1 MKHLHNI
8 LRTTC
13 FLGCLLGTAMAQE
26 PPRFRVDDPLAA
38 DPDKNGITQPQPLR
52 LSQIYDLVENT
63 FLTRLKQG
71 ETVEPAVN
79 VNTLGEV
86 PDSSWFT
93 NRMSRRVMSI
103 DELVIGPNQLDG
115 PDLTEPWSIVG
126 AKTEGVTPGFTIRDG
141 RGEVFFVKFDPP
153 DYPQLMTATEVIS
166 TRFFHAFGYNVPENY
181 AVFIRRGDLKIGS
194 DAQLTDEEGKE
205 RSLTE
210 RDLGRIFQKIYQGPD
225 GRIPVMASRRL
236 PGTPLGPFRY
246 YGVRTDDP
254 NDIFPHENRRE
265 LRGLRLLCAWLNHD
279 DSRSMNTLDMYVG
292 EPGLGFVKHHLID
305 FGSCLGSGSVK
316 PQSRRAGNEYII
328 EWPPILK
335 AALSFGIWDRPW
347 RHVKYP
353 DFPSIGRFEGDFFQ
367 PELWRPEYPNPAFDR
382 MLPEDAFWA
391 VRIIYRFSDE
401 MVRAIVETG
410 EIADQEAEEYLVQ
423 TLIKRRDKILAHY
436 LERMNPLDEFRVSER
451 GLEFRDLAVDRR
463 LSPERPYQYQW
474 FRYSNPDGK
483 SSPLGQPGRT
493 QETRL
498 DLPDNSSEFLM
509 VRIGPEGSQTVD
521 VYLRRAGVSRRLVG
535 IDRAALN
542 QPESAEGP

>member
-1 MKHLHNI
+1 
-8 LRTTC
+8 
-13 FLGCLLGTAMAQE
+13 LGGLLGTAAAQE
-26 PPRFRVDDPLAA
+26 LPRFRVDDPLAS
-38 DPDKNGITQPQPLR
+38 DPDQNGIAQPESLR

-63 FLTRLKQG
+63 FITRLKKG

-103 DELVIGPNQLDG
+103 DELARGPNQLDG
-115 PDLTEPWSIVG
+115 PDMTEPWSIVG

-153 DYPQLMTATEVIS
+153 DYPQLMTATEVIA
-166 TRFFHAFGYNVPENY
+166 TKFFYAFGYNVPENY
-181 AVFIRRGDLKIGS
+181 SVFIQRDDLRISS
-194 DAQLTDEEGKE
+194 DAQLTDEEGKK
-205 RSLTE
+205 RNLTR
-210 RDLGRIFQKIYQGPD
+210 RDLGRIFEKVYQGSD
-225 GRIPVMASRRL
+225 GKIPVMASRRL

-246 YGVRTDDP
+246 HGVRTDDP

-292 EPGLGFVKHHLID
+292 EPRTGFVKHHLID

-328 EWPPILK
+328 EWPPIIR

-391 VRIIYRFSDE
+391 VRIIHRFSDE

-423 TLIKRRDKILAHY
+423 TLIKRRDKIVAHY
-436 LERMNPLDEFRVSER
+436 LERMNPLDEFQVSSR

-463 LSPERPYQYQW
+463 LSPERSYRYQW
-474 FRYSNPDGK
+474 FRYSNPDGGD
-483 SSPLGQPGRT
+483 SPIGQSGLAQDT
-493 QETRL
+493 HL
-498 DLPDNSSEFLM
+498 DLPNNSSEFLM
-509 VRIGPEGSQTVD
+509 VRIGRDGSETVD
-521 VYLRRAGVSRRLVG
+521 VYLRRGGVAYRVVG
-535 IDRAALN
+535 INRAAPN
-542 QPESAEGP
+542 QPGSAEGP